1 MRKILL
7 EMIKEEIVRGRAL
20 DRYATMA
27 SRETIKA
34 IKDEAVIEA
43 FRTHGKVQFQL
54 DVPQITDSIDY
65 LRYIGITINEG
76 NNISSDGAYEFD
88 IDATDEE
95 RKDSDI
101 FVSITLPPRYN
112 EDYSFMSRLVAE
124 LKETFRHELEH
135 SSQSTEE
142 LMAVQRAV
150 PDREVWKDL
159 ETAEEYYLS
168 NAEVKAHV
176 AGIYKKAKSFRKPA
190 TNVLERVLDIIYN
203 TGLYYEHDPAKLAE
217 LMEKIQ
223 TVWANYL
230 FDRYPRAQ

>member
-1 MRKILL
+1 
-7 EMIKEEIVRGRAL
+7 MIELIKKMIMEEVVRGRAL

-27 SRETIKA
+27 SRETINA
-34 IKDEAVIEA
+34 IKDESVRDA
-43 FRTHGKVQFQL
+43 FNTNGRVDFAL
-54 DVPQITDSIDY
+54 DVPEITDDIDY
-65 LRYIGITINEG
+65 LRMIVIKMREG
-76 NNISSDGAYEFD
+76 DRVATDGAYEFD
-88 IDATDEE
+88 LDADDEE
-95 RKDSDI
+95 RKTSDI
-101 FVSITLPPRYN
+101 YVNITLPPRYD

-142 LMAVQRAV
+142 LMVVQRAV

-159 ETAEEYYLS
+159 ETAENYYTS
-168 NAEVKAHV
+168 EAEVKAHV
-176 AGIYKKAKSFRKPA
+176 AGIYKKEIGFRKPA
-190 TNVLERVLDIIYN
+190 TNVLEKVLNIIYN

-223 TVWANYL
+223 TRWANYL